1 MVRHIDLAVTEA
13 ERKKILSSLIR
24 KGEITLG
31 GYKKAKIY
39 GHLNCAA
46 GKRMKAEYRVFFKD
60 ELDAISNG
68 YRPCGRCMR
77 EKYKQWKAKQ
87 QKGGHA

>member
-13 ERKKILSSLIR
+13 ERKKFLSSLIR

-31 GYKKAKIY
+31 GYKKAKVY

-46 GKRMKAEYRVFFKD
+46 GKRMKVEHRVFFVD
-60 ELDAISNG
+60 EMDAIGNG
-68 YRPCGRCMR
+68 YRPCGHCMR
-77 EKYKQWKAKQ
+77 EKYREWKAQ
-87 QKGGHA
+87 QRE